1 MVIQNE
7 VQKFDASG
15 LHYFFVCIFSL
26 ISDTPSKIF
35 VMLSKQ
41 RDDKQYENDKP
52 IDEYE
57 ESIDYFYS
65 R

>member
-7 VQKFDASG
+7 VQKLASG

-26 ISDTPSKIF
+26 TSDTSSKIF

>member
-15 LHYFFVCIFSL
+15 LHYFVVCIFSL
-26 ISDTPSKIF
+26 TSDTLRKIF

-41 RDDKQYENDKP
+41 ETINTIEDYD
-52 IDEYE
+52 
-57 ESIDYFYS
+57 ESID
-65 R
+65 

>member
-7 VQKFDASG
+7 VQKHASG

-26 ISDTPSKIF
+26 TSDTPRKIF

>member
-1 MVIQNE
+1 MVLQNE
-7 VQKFDASG
+7 VQKLMLLDFII
-15 LHYFFVCIFSL
+15 FFVCIFSL
-26 ISDTPSKIF
+26 TSDTPSKIF

-57 ESIDYFYS
+57 ESIDYFHS

>member
-7 VQKFDASG
+7 VQKLMLLDFII
-15 LHYFFVCIFSL
+15 FFVCIFSL
-26 ISDTPSKIF
+26 ISDTPRKIF

-57 ESIDYFYS
+57 ESIDYFHS

>member
-26 ISDTPSKIF
+26 ISDTSSKIF